1 MTCCGCKRKLF
12 GITAGLWFHSF
23 TYSLTQSLTDCN
35 CELFVL
41 FRTKLPWRVWVNSWS
56 SRPRTSSAT
65 PCWTSPWVETLTV
78 GKQTHTHTQF
88 MHGVTKLRKKAVS
101 VDERWQEDESL
112 PGLVPYICQIF
123 ILTDISLPAN
133 EVMFTNLLF
142 ICFTT
147 IFRSLIVPRQSNEDL
162 KDF

>member
-1 MTCCGCKRKLF
+1 MTCCWCKRKLF

-78 GKQTHTHTQF
+78 GKQTQTHTHRHSLC
-88 MHGVTKLRKKAVS
+88 M
-101 VDERWQEDESL
+101 ESL
-112 PGLVPYICQIF
+112 NWEKGCECWWTMTRRWKSSRAGTVYLPNIYINWYQPACKWGHVYQF
-123 ILTDISLPAN
+123 AVYLFHHDISL
-133 EVMFTNLLF
+133 TD
-142 ICFTT
+142 CST
-147 IFRSLIVPRQSNEDL
+147 IE
-162 KDF
+162 